1 MSDDDA
7 WFAARR
13 RPRQRSAQPITWQG
27 WAVCIGY
34 GLLIAAS
41 ALVMLISWIAATALM
56 VPGTVAFV
64 WILSRK
70 TRRGGGKD

>member
-1 MSDDDA
+1 MTDDDDEA

-34 GLLIAAS
+34 GLSIVAA
-41 ALVMLISWIAATALM
+41 AFLALISWIAATAIILAA
-56 VPGTVAFV
+56 TVAFV
-64 WILSRK
+64 LVLSQK
-70 TRRGGGKD
+70 TRAG